1 MEAMFDDVGSKSL
14 PRGVKILSFR
24 ENRRLG
30 GPFWRQDG
38 NINFSKTRPE
48 CRGTGKTWS
57 AWARPAAEAWPRE
70 GKGGDKPLPGWTP
83 ELDSVVLHGVQHSSG
98 AAPD

>member
-1 MEAMFDDVGSKSL
+1 MEAMFDDVGSKL
-14 PRGVKILSFR
+14 HPREVKIHIFR

-30 GPFWRQDG
+30 DPFWP
-38 NINFSKTRPE
+38 SP
-48 CRGTGKTWS
+48 
-57 AWARPAAEAWPRE
+57 